1 MNKGIKTP
9 QFRDFLE
16 DLCLVQER
24 QQLLET
30 PGIKQQLELV
40 LARALS
46 VWGFG
51 FRV

>member
-1 MNKGIKTP
+1 MNKGIKHP

-16 DLCLVQER
+16 QER